1 MNQYFIKLS
10 LAIILFLAFSIN
22 SIAQVLTPEKLWE
35 LERISAVGLT
45 EDGKEVIFTSSSYDI
60 ASNNS
65 ASKTYKISISGGN
78 VTELGN
84 YNDIYKDPKISP
96 SGNYKIIDKK
106 VKLKKVSGKD
116 HYPEM
121 EKSNVYIYENLN
133 YRHWDTWEDGT
144 FDHLFLKDLTEGST
158 VELDIMEGEPYHSPI
173 KPFGGPEDFIWNND
187 GTKILYVALK
197 EFGTAY
203 AGSTNTDIYEYDLA
217 SKTTNNLTQTN
228 KGYDKNPAFSKNGIL
243 AWLQMDEPGNEA
255 DKNDLIIHK
264 EGKKINLTEHW
275 DGTVNSFL
283 WSNDG
288 KKIYFIAPVKGTKH
302 LFEIKIPKKGV
313 SEIRQISYGDFDIT
327 GLIGQS
333 ENTIVVTRTDMNH
346 AAEIFTVNLK
356 SGEIAQLS
364 HVNDL
369 AYEDITLSKVEKRM
383 VSTTDG
389 KEMLTWVIYP
399 PDFYPSKKYPT
410 LLYCQGGPQSAL
422 TQYYSFRWN
431 FQLMAAN
438 GYIIV
443 APNRRGM
450 PGYGVAWN
458 EQISG
463 DWGGQNIKDY
473 LSAIDALSK
482 ESYVDND
489 RLGCIGASYGGYSVF
504 YLAGMHNNRFK
515 SFIAHD
521 GIFNTRSMF
530 GTTEELFFVNKD
542 FEGNYWQQPTPKAY
556 TDFNPINMV
565 DKWNTPILII
575 QGGKDYRV
583 PIGQGL
589 EAFQAAQLKGIKS
602 KLLYFPDE
610 NHWILQA
617 QNGIIWQRE
626 FYKWLE
632 DTLK

>member
-1 MNQYFIKLS
+1 MNQYFMKLS
-10 LAIILFLAFSIN
+10 LVIILFLAFSIN

-45 EDGKEVIFTSSSYDI
+45 KDGKEVIFTSKSYDI

-65 ASKTYKISISGGN
+65 ASKTYKISISGGI
-78 VTELGN
+78 VTEIDH
-84 YNDIYKDPKISP
+84 YNDIYNDPKISP

-302 LFEIKIPKKGV
+302 LFEIKIPKKGI

-333 ENTIVVTRTDMNH
+333 ENIMVVTRTDMNH

-364 HVNDL
+364 HVNDK

-383 VSTTDG
+383 VPTTDG

-399 PDFYPSKKYPT
+399 PDFDPSKKYPT

-422 TQYYSFRWN
+422 TQFYSFRWN

>member
-10 LAIILFLAFSIN
+10 LVIILFLAFSIN

-45 EDGKEVIFTSSSYDI
+45 EDGKEVIFTSKSYDI

-399 PDFYPSKKYPT
+399 PDFDPSKKYPT

-422 TQYYSFRWN
+422 TQFYSFRWN